1 MSINLPGKILVNWRL
16 KLKRLSLHAHPAGPL
31 HAAVLIAG
39 SRTYVSVN
47 PKPYRKPST
56 LQDEDVI
63 RLFSDGASE
72 ADAVAAVR
80 VIRDAETNLGKG
92 FGFVLF
98 NRWATKP

>member
-1 MSINLPGKILVNWRL
+1 MI
-16 KLKRLSLHAHPAGPL
+16 
-31 HAAVLIAG
+31 VL
-39 SRTYVSVN
+39 
-47 PKPYRKPST
+47 

-63 RLFSDGASE
+63 RLFNDSASG

-98 NRWATKP
+98 NRWGRSPVA